1 MIELPRN
8 QLDQQQAAAPPK
20 VLVLAVGNAGVALA
34 DRLILAGSSDRATII
49 AINTDSTSLDA
60 SVAET
65 RLLIG
70 SKTARGLG
78 TGGDPDLGGDA
89 VEESFEEI
97 AAHLTDAQFVLL
109 CAGLGGGVGSG
120 ALPLLAKTAK
130 SKGALVI
137 AVGTRPFSFEGKR
150 RASQADAAADALGR
164 HADAV
169 LLFDNDRMADL
180 AEPLAGVHETF
191 SASDDLI
198 SDTIASIL
206 RLTHSSGPLPVTL
219 PDLISLFR
227 QGAGSCAF
235 GSGRATGRN
244 RAHDAVTAALKN
256 PMLDRGNCLP
266 DARTALIRIEG
277 PADLRFAEVQAAA
290 QSLSKKLHEACLLQL
305 AVDILD
311 DDAAPLTVS
320 ILATSAA
327 RPARAEPIPDREPL
341 PIPKVQI
348 APPIQPA
355 STPQPA
361 ASTDEG
367 EELFDT
373 DPYTVPKST
382 SGKKAPKPKQE
393 TLSLDPVNRGRF
405 DKSEP
410 TIVGGEDLDVPT
422 FIRQKTRLS

>member
-1 MIELPRN
+1 MIEIPRH
-8 QLDQQQAAAPPK
+8 QLDHGQPATPPK

-49 AINTDSTSLDA
+49 AINTDSTSLDS

-78 TGGDPDLGGDA
+78 TGGDPDLGHDA
-89 VEESFEEI
+89 ADESLAEI
-97 AAHLTDAQFVLL
+97 IPHLSNAKVVIL

-130 SKGALVI
+130 SQNALVI
-137 AVGTRPFSFEGKR
+137 AIGTLPFSFEGKR
-150 RASQADAAADALGR
+150 RASQADDATDALRR

-191 SASDDLI
+191 SASDELI
-198 SDTIASIL
+198 SDTIASVL
-206 RLTHSSGPLPVTL
+206 RLTDSQGPLPVSL
-219 PDLISLFR
+219 PDLIALFQR
-227 QGAGSCAF
+227 GTGDCSF
-235 GSGRATGRN
+235 GSGQAAGRN
-244 RAHDAVTAALKN
+244 RANDAVTAALKN
-256 PMLDRGNCLP
+256 PMLDRGTSLTE
-266 DARTALIRIEG
+266 ARTALIRIEG

-290 QSLSKKLHEACLLQL
+290 QLVSKKLHDDCLLQL
-305 AVDILD
+305 AVDITESD
-311 DDAAPLTVS
+311 SAPLIVS
-320 ILATSAA
+320 ILATSAP
-327 RPARAEPIPDREPL
+327 RPARKEVSPVVESL
-341 PIPKVQI
+341 PIPEVRVEPQI
-348 APPIQPA
+348 HPIIPA
-355 STPQPA
+355 QSEIPTE
-361 ASTDEG
+361 DG

-373 DPYTVPKST
+373 DPYTIPKT
-382 SGKKAPKPKQE
+382 ATGRKTPKPKQE